1 MLAALCSIGK
11 THQALSNIYDIF
23 KQNTHGNNDQRFSL
37 QQMGVCFSC
46 ELARLATSDP
56 NCMTFATHHIQ
67 KIFSYLVAALVDPDT
82 LAMFPTLNL
91 QLLSTLDG
99 HNSRSKG
106 NDTLSK
112 VQIHSVKDDPDQE
125 AYKIKRMSGDYF
137 DTAGPSYTSKNIW
150 SFCENVG
157 LVLIKF
163 ETWPLMKSIGNDM
176 LKFCHELRTEKD
188 LLDLLPQIS
197 VERECL
203 KRLLFFRAL
212 FVSLKQD
219 KDGCLDA
226 IVGTDGGLFRVLS
239 TSLIENLYYLSGIE
253 LEIEQQINFGCV
265 DPVTRYQ
272 RAKALA
278 FQRAY
283 TELCGALMTLMVQE
297 NVTWKDTDTFN
308 FVRSNMIASTFR
320 GNLDL
325 RRSIEAS
332 AVSFSL
338 CLRKKS
344 AKGSLNRMSE
354 DLLTSFFRRTNSLLV
369 YAASCADNY
378 RAVLFNA
385 MLHGLPSLDTAMI
398 DSFIKTVSYRLILT
412 SDAVGVHT
420 TASSHGLQRAV
431 DDHLLHADV
440 LSDDIIEK
448 EAILS
453 LRSWVMDNFF
463 VILLNSQSTATGLR
477 SITLKLLMIMM
488 KTFSSKE
495 MASREKI
502 YDPSGNLTSIETCAK
517 LFHSFKGCLCISIRS
532 GLADSA
538 FIAALFSCARQFL
551 VVPIADEASTDEFTE
566 ERKTV
571 TLLSLAH
578 SSSPSKSEDGHGPS
592 LLAYIYEI
600 SMWLNICGKLLQN
613 QASTATLRGYLAR
626 IDNNNGDAGAYCL
639 EGTESN
645 NHEMRQLYL
654 SFNTLN
660 QLERDLSL
668 VTINNA
674 QRSNP
679 YAKKTLSIGSGDLNT
694 LVTDESLNA
703 IKEFSNCLA
712 DTIAQ
717 I

>member
-11 THQALSNIYDIF
+11 AHRALSNVYDIF
-23 KQNTHGNNDQRFSL
+23 VQSTHGDNDQRFSL

-56 NCMTFATHHIQ
+56 SCMTLASHHIQ
-67 KIFSYLVAALVDPDT
+67 KIFCYLVTALVDPDT
-82 LAMFPTLNL
+82 LAMFPTSNL

-106 NDTLSK
+106 NDSLSK
-112 VQIHSVKDDPDQE
+112 AQIHSVKDDPDQE

-157 LVLIKF
+157 LVLMKLD
-163 ETWPLMKSIGNDM
+163 TWPLMKSIGNDM
-176 LKFCHELRTEKD
+176 LKICHELRTEKD
-188 LLDLLPQIS
+188 LLDLLPLIS

-203 KRLLFFRAL
+203 KRLLFFQAL

-226 IVGTDGGLFRVLS
+226 ILGTDGGLFCGLS

-253 LEIEQQINFGCV
+253 LEIEQQINIGCN

-272 RAKALA
+272 RAKALV

-283 TELCGALMTLMVQE
+283 TELCGALMTLMLQE
-297 NVTWKDTDTFN
+297 NVTWKGTDTFN

-332 AVSFSL
+332 AVNFSL

-344 AKGSLNRMSE
+344 AKGNLNRMSE

-385 MLHGLPSLDTAMI
+385 MLHGLPSMDTAMI
-398 DSFIKTVSYRLILT
+398 DSFMKAVSYRLILT

-420 TASSHGLQRAV
+420 AASSDGLQRAV
-431 DDHLLHADV
+431 DDRLLYAEV
-440 LSDDIIEK
+440 LSDDAIEK

-463 VILLNSQSTATGLR
+463 VILLNSRSTATSLR
-477 SITLKLLMIMM
+477 SITLKLLMIMI

-495 MASREKI
+495 MALREKI

-517 LFHSFKGCLCISIRS
+517 LFHSIKECLCISIRS
-532 GLADSA
+532 GVADSV

-551 VVPIADEASTDEFTE
+551 ALPMADETSMDEFTDV
-566 ERKTV
+566 KTV

-578 SSSPSKSEDGHGPS
+578 SSSSRKSEAGHGS
-592 LLAYIYEI
+592 SHLAYIYEI

-613 QASTATLRGYLAR
+613 QASLATLRGYLVR
-626 IDNNNGDAGAYCL
+626 INNKNGDAGDHSL
-639 EGTESN
+639 EDAESR
-645 NHEMRQLYL
+645 NHEMQQLCS
-654 SFNTLN
+654 SFNTLKR
-660 QLERDLSL
+660 LERDLSL
-668 VTINNA
+668 VKINSS

-679 YAKKTLSIGSGDLNT
+679 YAKKTLSIGSDDRNPV
-694 LVTDESLNA
+694 VTDESLTT

-717 I
+717 M